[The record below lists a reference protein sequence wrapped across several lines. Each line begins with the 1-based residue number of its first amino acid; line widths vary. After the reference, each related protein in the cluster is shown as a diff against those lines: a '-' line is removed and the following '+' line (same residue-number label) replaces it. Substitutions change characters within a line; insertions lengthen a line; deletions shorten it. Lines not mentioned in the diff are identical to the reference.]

1 MRIFVL
7 GSYVN
12 ANCLCVENLPTAG
25 ESLSA
30 QTMWTEHGG
39 KGLNLVV
46 GIHRLG
52 VHVDTLLALGADS
65 AADALLKFL
74 QAEGVDTRWIIR
86 TSEQSGFGVGFIAPG
101 GENFLAVY
109 PGANALLD
117 ASHVAQAAV
126 AIAAADLVCAQFEIP
141 ETPILAAFSHA
152 RKLGIR
158 TLLNPSPWRVSTV
171 ELLTLT
177 DILVVNESEASS
189 LFSLPAGA
197 DLSPEYWVSA
207 LPAWA
212 ERCAWRGELLVVTLG
227 EQGCVALN
235 NRTVIY
241 LPAWVVAPMDATGA
255 GDAFSAGLATA
266 LVRGDNLP
274 AALKLAS
281 ACGAWVAAHRGV
293 LQALPTMTEITRF
306 IET

>member
-12 ANCLCVENLPTAG
+12 ANCLCVENLPAAG

-30 QTMWTEHGG
+30 QAMWTEHGG
-39 KGLNLVV
+39 KGLNLAV

-52 VHVDTLLALGADS
+52 IHVDTLMSVGMDS
-65 AADALLKFL
+65 AADSLLKFL
-74 QAEGVDTRWIIR
+74 KAEGVDTRWVIR
-86 TSEQSGFGVGFIAPG
+86 KSEQSGFGVGFIAPG

-109 PGANALLD
+109 PGANFLLD
-117 ASHVAQAAV
+117 ASHVAQTAV
-126 AIAAADLVCAQFEIP
+126 AIGAADLVCAQFEIQ

-158 TLLNPSPWRVSTV
+158 TLLNPSPWRAPGM
-171 ELLTLT
+171 ELLALT
-177 DILVVNESEASS
+177 NILVANETEAAS
-189 LFSLPAGA
+189 LFGLSAGA
-197 DLSPEYWVSA
+197 DLSPEYWVSG

-212 ERCAWRGELLVVTLG
+212 ERSAWRGELLVVTLG

-235 NRTVIY
+235 HRTVIY
-241 LPAWVVAPMDATGA
+241 QPAWVVASVDATGA
-255 GDAFSAGLATA
+255 GDAFCAGLATA
-266 LVRGDNLP
+266 LVQGDSLP
-274 AALKLAS
+274 DALILAS

-293 LQALPTMTEITRF
+293 LQALPTLTEITRF
-306 IET
+306 VGT